1 MQEQRTAVQL
11 CPDEGARNLAD
22 RLKWEPPWRWGTEVT
37 FPPPQAHGKLRN
49 MPRQEAKP
57 LRVGHLRE
65 KGNCPQLGRQEW
77 FGEELRSYGAG
88 LGRSFP
94 RHVRGSGAFRGS
106 DNLRHLLSATSWAAS
121 DGGGPPSACGCTAT
135 SPSLFLPIF
144 VSAPTRFRARSSPGI
159 HTSVEVHPSDIGKKR
174 RCSKSPFMAGATL
187 MGVYLGD

>member
-57 LRVGHLRE
+57 LRVGHLCE

-77 FGEELRSYGAG
+77 FGEELTSYGAG
-88 LGRSFP
+88 LGRSF
-94 RHVRGSGAFRGS
+94 HGTSGA
-106 DNLRHLLSATSWAAS
+106 AV
-121 DGGGPPSACGCTAT
+121 P
-135 SPSLFLPIF
+135 F
-144 VSAPTRFRARSSPGI
+144 VAPTTSGTCCQPPLGQHLTEVGHHLRVDALPPAPACFYPFLSLLPPVSVPEALQVSTRVWKCIQVIPG
-159 HTSVEVHPSDIGKKR
+159 R
-174 RCSKSPFMAGATL
+174 NGAAVNPRL
-187 MGVYLGD
+187 WLEPR